1 MRWLSTDRPG
11 ALALDDRG
19 LAYGDG
25 LFETLRVADG
35 RIRFLGQ
42 HLDRLA
48 AGCDAL
54 GMTGVSRSRVQRE
67 LTAFAAWHAGADWIK
82 LVVTRGS
89 GARGYA
95 PPRHTVPTAILSA
108 GVLAD
113 LPTRWHVVISDTT
126 LPDAGALAG
135 VKHLNRLPQV
145 LARMNLP
152 QNAQE
157 ALMCNAAGDLVC
169 GIMSNV
175 FVVVGQQVITPDVSR
190 AGVAGVMRRFVCDTT
205 QVITTRVSRGALQRA
220 SEVFVTNALRG
231 VVSLA
236 HADGRTLPASTP
248 VADSLRDALEAAFP

>member
-19 LAYGDG
+19 VTYGDG
-25 LFETLRVADG
+25 LFETLRLKQG
-35 RIRFLGQ
+35 RIRFLEQ
-42 HLDRLA
+42 HLDRLE
-48 AGCDAL
+48 AGCAAL
-54 GMTGVSRSRVQRE
+54 GLTGVSRASVRHK
-67 LTAFAAWHAGADWIK
+67 LIAFGARHADADWIK
-82 LVVTRGS
+82 LIVTRGA

-95 PPRHTVPTAILSA
+95 PTPHTVPTGILSS

-113 LPTRWHVVISDTT
+113 TPERWRVVVSDTA

-145 LARMNLP
+145 LASMALP
-152 QNAQE
+152 RDAHE
-157 ALMCNAAGDLVC
+157 ALMCNAVGDLAC

-175 FVVVGQQVITPDVSR
+175 FVVVGQQVCTPDLSR

-205 QVITTRVSRGALQRA
+205 PVIAGRVSRGALQRA

-236 HADGRTLPASTP
+236 HADGRALPASTP
-248 VADSLRDALEAAFP
+248 VADALRDALGMVSA